1 MAETSIDNI
10 TIRRWRSET
19 LLSLTKMPDLHT
31 EQLHQ
36 ATAVSQ
42 SLHTLLSPLLPPPTD
57 SAAKTL
63 HETITLPTIALA
75 SALRLST
82 SDYRL
87 WKRSFSSENKSLP
100 IYISAIQ
107 KASLVDMATN
117 KILRPDSVLK
127 VNDEGRI
134 GEEMLI
140 VTPSLLR
147 TEKERGTSVLLV
159 KPNVLVRLDEP
170 MGRRGRMKGLG
181 EWAGSWF
188 GAASP
193 GADSGNV

>member
-1 MAETSIDNI
+1 MAETSTDTI

-19 LLSLTKMPDLHT
+19 LLGLTKMPDLHT

-42 SLHTLLSPLLPPPTD
+42 SLHTLLSPLLPPPTG

-63 HETITLPTIALA
+63 HETITLPAIKLA

-87 WKRSFSSENKSLP
+87 WTRSPPSDTKSLP
-100 IYISAIQ
+100 IYVSAIP

-127 VNDEGRI
+127 VNEEGRV

-147 TEKERGTSVLLV
+147 TERERATSVLLV
-159 KPNVLVRLDEP
+159 KPSVLVRLDEP

-188 GAASP
+188 GAGSP
-193 GADSGNV
+193 GSENGKA

>member
-1 MAETSIDNI
+1 MAETSTDNI

-36 ATAVSQ
+36 ATAVSN
-42 SLHTLLSPLLPPPTD
+42 SLHTLLSPLLPPPSD

-63 HETITLPTIALA
+63 HDTITLSAIKLA

-87 WKRSFSSENKSLP
+87 WTRSPTSENKSLP

-107 KASLVDMATN
+107 KASLADMATN
-117 KILRPDSVLK
+117 KILRPDSILK
-127 VNDEGRI
+127 VNEEGRI

-193 GADSGNV
+193 GAENGNV